1 MTRKREHNRAIAA
14 LFARELKAQREARG
28 WTQEELAARTNY
40 APSTIASIETG
51 ALKPQAKSAK
61 VFDQVFEL
69 PGTFERIEEM
79 MSGSVYPATFAPFT
93 EYEAE
98 AKTLRTW
105 QHSLIPGLLQTE
117 GYARAVLST
126 KPNASQDQIDRL
138 VIGRLARQ
146 AVLGREHPPLMWAL
160 IDEGVLYRP
169 VAEPGVMHD
178 QLMHLIAM
186 SAEPNITIQLV
197 PYSARGHSGLLGA
210 ATIAETSDNPGIVAI
225 EDACDGRVA
234 EDAEM
239 VDTARMVFEAL
250 RSEAMNPSESRALIE
265 KVAKERW
272 S

>member
-79 MSGSVYPATFAPFT
+79 MSGSVYPASFAPFT

-138 VIGRLARQ
+138 VDGRLARAGGAGPRAPAADVGADRRGG
-146 AVLGREHPPLMWAL
+146 AVPPGR
-160 IDEGVLYRP
+160 
-169 VAEPGVMHD
+169 
-178 QLMHLIAM
+178 
-186 SAEPNITIQLV
+186 
-197 PYSARGHSGLLGA
+197 
-210 ATIAETSDNPGIVAI
+210 
-225 EDACDGRVA
+225 
-234 EDAEM
+234 
-239 VDTARMVFEAL
+239 
-250 RSEAMNPSESRALIE
+250 
-265 KVAKERW
+265 
-272 S
+272 